1 MRRQETE
8 DKARVDPK
16 LESAEYPSI
25 DRGGRDM
32 IRRTI
37 DIKTQDGICDA
48 YVSCPESGGP
58 FPGVLI
64 FMDGAGVRPAM
75 QAIAER
81 IAANGFCVL
90 LPNMY
95 YRARRAPVMDVSDI
109 FKPEN
114 RPKLMA
120 LVGSLSP
127 ERVVA
132 DAGAFLA
139 FLAAQAEVKSGSRVG
154 LTGYCMGGAMVV
166 RTSAAYPDRIGAG
179 ASHHG
184 GRLVTNE
191 PDSPHL
197 LLDKIS
203 AELYFG
209 HADNDEYMPPADIAR
224 FDQALQKS
232 GVTYESEVYTAA
244 LHGYTMTDFPVYN
257 AAAADKHWRRLLG
270 LFGKALK
277 QVDAQ

>member
-1 MRRQETE
+1 
-8 DKARVDPK
+8 
-16 LESAEYPSI
+16 
-25 DRGGRDM
+25 M
-32 IRRTI
+32 ISKTI
-37 DIKTQDGICDA
+37 DMNTGDGVCDA
-48 YVSCPESGGP
+48 YVHYPDSGGP
-58 FPGVLI
+58 FPGVL
-64 FMDGAGVRPAM
+64 FYMDGAGVRPVLHSM
-75 QAIAER
+75 AER
-81 IAANGFCVL
+81 IAANGFYVL

-95 YRARRAPVMDVSDI
+95 YRARRAPVIETADI

-114 RPKLMA
+114 RSKLME

-132 DAGAFLA
+132 DAGIFLD
-139 FLAAQAEVKSGSRVG
+139 FLAAQAEVKPGSKVG

-166 RTSAAYPDRIGAG
+166 RTSAAYADRVGAG

-184 GRLVTNE
+184 GRLVTQD

-197 LLDKIS
+197 LLGKIS

-209 HADNDEYMPPADIAR
+209 HADNDEYMPRPDIAR
-224 FDQALQKS
+224 FDEALRKS
-232 GVTYESEVYTAA
+232 GVTYESEVYTGA

-277 QVDAQ
+277 QVDAR

>member
-1 MRRQETE
+1 
-8 DKARVDPK
+8 
-16 LESAEYPSI
+16 
-25 DRGGRDM
+25 M
-32 IRRTI
+32 IRETI
-37 DIKTQDGICDA
+37 DIKTDDGVCDA
-48 YVSCPESGGP
+48 YVSYPDSGGP

-64 FMDGAGVRPAM
+64 YMDGAGVRPALHS
-75 QAIAER
+75 IAER
-81 IAANGFCVL
+81 IAANGFYVL

-95 YRARRAPVMDVSDI
+95 YRARRAPVMDVADI

-127 ERVVA
+127 ERVIA

-139 FLAAQAEVKSGSRVG
+139 FLKAQAEVKPSSKVG

-166 RTSAAYPDRIGAG
+166 RTSAAYPDRIEAG

-184 GRLVTNE
+184 GRLVTKD
-191 PDSPHL
+191 PDSAHL

-203 AELYFG
+203 GELYFG
-209 HADNDEYMPPADIAR
+209 HADNDEYMPRADIER
-224 FDQALQKS
+224 FEEALQKS
-232 GVTYESEVYTAA
+232 GVRYESEVYAGA

-270 LFGKALK
+270 LFGKALR